1 MSNQII
7 QIIIKSWSGNLEHIH
22 EEGMRNHPDIAEA
35 IFCED
40 NQYMAAQV
48 VFQVST
54 FSPPPG
60 ITKKEAIEMAT
71 SIVKGD

>member
-7 QIIIKSWSGNLEHIH
+7 LIIIKSWSGTLEQTH

-35 IFCED
+35 MFCED
-40 NQYMAAQV
+40 NQYLAAQV

-54 FSPPPG
+54 FPPPPDL
-60 ITKKEAIEMAT
+60 TKKEAIEIAKT
-71 SIVKGD
+71 IVKGN